1 MQDGLIGKFAKSKID
16 DVINYLNNNKTTIKD
31 NDEAQNIINIIGE
44 PIIKRQ
50 LQKMMDSKRL
60 NKVDKIDDIEKQI
73 IKLED
78 ELKDIKNDKFESH
91 Q

>member
-1 MQDGLIGKFAKSKID
+1 MQDGLIGEFAKSKID

-73 IKLED
+73 IKLQN
-78 ELKDIKNDKFESH
+78 ELKDIKNDKN
-91 Q
+91 